1 MKGVGFLNF
10 SEELGTGFYP
20 ERVENTSTESTTFQV
35 SLGRCASI

>member
-20 ERVENTSTESTTFQV
+20 ECVENTRTEPIIFK
-35 SLGRCASI
+35 